1 MVKKVNVALDI
12 DFSICY
18 YGRCTIVWDC
28 AYIGLVCPKVPRRI
42 VAVPKV
48 GCNGETYHIEIER
61 TGVKCQWRKTESV
74 QSKAAKASV

>member
-1 MVKKVNVALDI
+1 M
-12 DFSICY
+12 
-18 YGRCTIVWDC
+18 
-28 AYIGLVCPKVPRRI
+28 GLVCPKVPRRI
-42 VAVPKV
+42 VAVPQV